1 MDQISSKSWETIYRQ
16 NIARM
21 TGICYRY
28 TRNRHTAEDL
38 AHQAFL
44 IAIDKSSTFQNK
56 GPFEAWLRRITVN
69 VSLQWLRDQKKQ
81 HVLEKSI
88 AYHSNYPDIPEDDV
102 NVERPVITK
111 AELIEAINFLPEP
124 HRLVFNLYV
133 IDNFTHAQIGNQL
146 GIAEGT
152 SKSHLAR
159 ARKKIREILIQQKQK
174 DKKTKNAFLL
184 FIFHYNFLNIDS
196 QVSKKLK
203 DLAIQ
208 PQSLRPPDIVDFN
221 NVSFDT
227 NLTSIRHYGHVS
239 LPVKVIAISIVAIS
253 VLYFNSSVK
262 NKVPAT
268 YVSTRASASE
278 IKVASTDTPTATIP
292 DNRILF
298 TEQTKKSVKMKSL
311 IPSAALLLSSFAI
324 DTPVLSSRL
333 LPDLTDPKQTAQLSE
348 KKNDDISRN
357 AELMQGTIY
366 ASKLSWS
373 DKNYAIEISG
383 NKVSVN
389 LNTQHFKGS
398 GTFSFIDNVHLL
410 IVDGVPMKL
419 NETIRLA
426 EKKYTFNQLTEAEAT
441 RKYGDKGKLGA
452 VEISVAE

>member
-1 MDQISSKSWETIYRQ
+1 MDQLSSNSWETIYRQ

-28 TRNRHTAEDL
+28 TRNRQTAEDL
-38 AHQAFL
+38 AHEAFL

-56 GPFEAWLRRITVN
+56 GPFEAWLRRITIN
-69 VSLQWLRDQKKQ
+69 VSLQWLRDQKKKQ
-81 HVLEKSI
+81 ILEKSI
-88 AYHSNYPDIPEDDV
+88 AYHFSYPDIPEDDV
-102 NVERPVITK
+102 NDKRPVITK
-111 AELIEAINFLPEP
+111 TELIEAINLLPEP

-159 ARKKIREILIQQKQK
+159 ARKKIRKILIQQKQE
-174 DKKTKNAFLL
+174 DKKTKKAFLF
-184 FIFHYNFLNIDS
+184 FIFHYKTLNIDAL
-196 QVSKKLK
+196 VSKNLK

-208 PQSLRPPDIVDFN
+208 PHSSHSPNFTDFS
-221 NVSFDT
+221 NVSFGT
-227 NLTSIRHYGHVS
+227 NPASIRHYGHLS
-239 LPVKVIAISIVAIS
+239 LPVKVIMISIVAIP
-253 VLYFNSSVK
+253 VLYFNSSLK

-268 YVSTRASASE
+268 YVSSPASE
-278 IKVASTDTPTATIP
+278 IKVALPDTPTATIP
-292 DNRILF
+292 GNRILS
-298 TEQTKKSVKMKSL
+298 TEQSKKSVKMKNL

-333 LPDLTDPKQTAQLSE
+333 LPDLTDPKQMAQLSE
-348 KKNDDISRN
+348 EKNDDIPRN

-410 IVDGVPMKL
+410 VVDGLPMKL

-426 EKKYTFNQLTEAEAT
+426 GKTYTFNQLSEADAI

-452 VEISVAE
+452 VEISAAE